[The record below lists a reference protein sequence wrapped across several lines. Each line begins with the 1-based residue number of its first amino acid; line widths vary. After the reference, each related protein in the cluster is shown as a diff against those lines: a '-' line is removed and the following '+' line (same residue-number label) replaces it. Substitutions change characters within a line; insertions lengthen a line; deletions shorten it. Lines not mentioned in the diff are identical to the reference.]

1 MESKDFI
8 EFKSISEFEKAH
20 KEAGSGP
27 GVYLLRTK
35 GGVIFPRI
43 VGETDILYIGS
54 TKNLKRRFYSY
65 NNPGATQYTN
75 QKVKNFVVDL
85 RHEAEFLWKEE
96 SDPERARI
104 TERELISRYQR
115 DHHEY
120 PPLNGASIRKMKLT
134 LPTEKLNLTDEVKID
149 EP

>member
-1 MESKDFI
+1 MNSQDFT
-8 EFKSISEFEKAH
+8 EFESIADFELAH
-20 KEAGSGP
+20 KQAPKKP
-27 GVYLLRTK
+27 GVYLLRIK
-35 GGVIFPRI
+35 GGTIFPRI

-75 QKVKNFVVDL
+75 QKVRNFVVDL

-104 TERELISRYQR
+104 TEHELISRYQK

-120 PPLNGASIRKMKLT
+120 PPLNGASIRKMNLT
-134 LPTEKLNLTDEVKID
+134 LPTEKINLTDEVKIE